1 MEYLSVTNAQA
12 CILESVKLLA
22 AESVGLEQSLGRVLA
37 EDVRANRDL
46 PPYDVSAMDGYAV
59 RSADLANIPAT
70 LAVIEDI
77 KAGDLPAKIVQ
88 AGQCARIMTGAPVP
102 QGADAVIRVED
113 TLAST
118 DNLVQINV
126 AVKPGNDIRMQ
137 GEGMRDGDVVLA
149 AGTGIT
155 PGVIGVLATVKQAQ
169 VQVYRRP
176 RVAILSTGNELEDI
190 DDPVNPN
197 KIPNSNSYA
206 LMAQVQALGI
216 EPDLLGIAR
225 DDPAELEEYLQRGL
239 RFDVL
244 LVSGGTSVG
253 VHDYVRPTV
262 EALGVQM
269 KFWRVAMKP
278 GHPVAFGVLQRN
290 GDRTSKAVEVDGGQ
304 DTVCEAFGAGLPAS
318 PRSRNLPLRGNV
330 SRGPVQDA
338 RSAAT
343 QAYLADRQ
351 GSEHRAT
358 QRAEG
363 WLHSSRE
370 PTGLPLAGECAA
382 STAFVFGLPGNPVSS
397 MVCFEQFVAPALRRM
412 MGHQRLFRRTI
423 TARLA
428 HSAQHRP
435 GRTEFV
441 RVTLAKEEGGYS
453 ATSTGAQ
460 GSGMLLSMARAD
472 GLLVI
477 PAASTG
483 LASGSAVTV
492 QLLDRTVFQDD
503 TGFKE

>member
-1 MEYLSVTNAQA
+1 MEHLSVTKAQQ
-12 CILESVKLLA
+12 CVLESVTVLG
-22 AESVGLEQSLGRVLA
+22 AEPVKLEQSLGRVLA
-37 EDVRANRDL
+37 EDVRANRDT

-70 LAVIEDI
+70 LEIIEDI
-77 KAGDLPAKIVQ
+77 KAGDMPGKTVQ
-88 AGQCARIMTGAPVP
+88 AGRCARIMTGAPLP

-113 TLAST
+113 TELVS
-118 DNLVQINV
+118 DKKVQINV
-126 AVKPGNDIRMQ
+126 AVKSGNDIRLQ
-137 GEGMRDGDVVLA
+137 GEGMRNGDVVLT

-155 PGVIGVLATVKQAQ
+155 PGVIGVLATVKRAQ

-176 RVAILSTGNELEDI
+176 RVAILSTGNELEGM
-190 DDPVNPN
+190 DDPVDPN

-225 DDPAELEEYLQRGL
+225 DDPAELAEYLQRGL

-278 GHPVAFGVLQRN
+278 GHPVAFGVLQQN
-290 GDRTSKAVEVDGGQ
+290 TDGTSK
-304 DTVCEAFGAGLPAS
+304 DT
-318 PRSRNLPLRGNV
+318 
-330 SRGPVQDA
+330 
-338 RSAAT
+338 
-343 QAYLADRQ
+343 
-351 GSEHRAT
+351 
-358 QRAEG
+358 
-363 WLHSSRE
+363 
-370 PTGLPLAGECAA
+370 
-382 STAFVFGLPGNPVSS
+382 FVFGLPGNPVSS

-412 MGHQRLFRRTI
+412 MGHERLFRRTMA
-423 TARLA
+423 ARLT
-428 HSAQHRP
+428 HNVKHQP

-441 RVTLAKEEGGYS
+441 RVTLAKGEGGYA

-472 GLLVI
+472 GLLVV
-477 PAASTG
+477 PAESTG
-483 LASGSAVTV
+483 LAAGVAVTV
-492 QLLDRTVFQDD
+492 QLLDGTVFQNDA
-503 TGFKE
+503 GFGE